1 MNYPRPIEHV
11 PSEQLR
17 NPRAEANDDGDRYR
31 IDGDWPFTLDNGTG
45 FPQSRYWQSRR
56 VPETQSPG
64 FDQRSI
70 SKAQI
75 DNDLVNQEKSGAML
89 TTGECSIRGGSSR
102 GGSSQGSDDSHQ
114 DVSLLMRFLGTMR
127 RILFSSYI
135 NVLLLFVPVGIVL
148 GNIPSMTG
156 PVIFTMNAIAIIPLA
171 GLLSMATETMAAS
184 RGPAVGA
191 LMNITFG
198 NAVELI
204 IFVIALV
211 KDEVRIVQASLLG
224 SILANLLLILG
235 MCFLLGGLRF
245 REQVYNATA
254 TQTMACLLSLSVIS
268 LVLPTAFHVSFQ
280 DNALAKKRDVIISRI
295 TSIVLLVVYLLYLV
309 FQLKTHSYLYKS
321 LPQEMI
327 DEESQPG
334 PVAAF
339 LHEDSSS
346 DSSSD
351 CSCSLKGEHSQVASK
366 CRAVMRSLG
375 KGRFSPNTSSSGV
388 HLLHTCALAAHG
400 GAVCQS
406 CPRPPPVLPT
416 DDDGDLGSG
425 LRPSTPQRRLPSL
438 HVYGP
443 DFSDN
448 SELPTR
454 SSSAIGTTPAP
465 ENAPTKL
472 TKSSLLGSIGRSLTP
487 TILRDQPPSIAA
499 GSVEPAIPRHR
510 PRSLLPANDPPEEPL
525 STKAAV
531 ILLITST
538 GLVAYCAELMVS
550 SMSSMLAKS
559 PPIIGEAFIGLIV
572 LPVVGNAA
580 EHVTAITVALKNKM
594 DLAIAVAVGSSIQ
607 IALFVTPFMVI
618 LGWMLERDMTLRFT
632 LFETVCLFLATF
644 IVGFLVLDGRSNYL
658 EGALLL
664 AAYVIVAVVAFYYPA
679 PTEVGA
685 VAG

>member
-1 MNYPRPIEHV
+1 MNYPHPIEHV
-11 PSEQLR
+11 PSEQFR
-17 NPRAEANDDGDRYR
+17 HPRAGTNDDGDRYR
-31 IDGDWPFTLDNGTG
+31 IDGDWPFTLDNGTT
-45 FPQSRYWQSRR
+45 FPQPQYWQPRR
-56 VPETQSPG
+56 IPETQSPG
-64 FDQRSI
+64 LDQESI
-70 SKAQI
+70 PKEQHI
-75 DNDLVNQEKSGAML
+75 DSGPVDQEKSGAML
-89 TTGECSIRGGSSR
+89 TSGECSIRGG
-102 GGSSQGSDDSHQ
+102 GSQGSDDSHQ
-114 DVSLLMRFLGTMR
+114 DPSLLMSFLGTTR

-346 DSSSD
+346 ESSSD

-375 KGRFSPNTSSSGV
+375 KGRFSPNTSSSGL

-400 GAVCQS
+400 GPVCHS
-406 CPRPPPVLPT
+406 CPRPPPALPT

-425 LRPSTPQRRLPSL
+425 IRPSTPQRRLPSL

-443 DFSDN
+443 SFSDD
-448 SELPTR
+448 SQLPTR
-454 SSSAIGTTPAP
+454 SGSAIGTNPAA
-465 ENAPTKL
+465 ESAPTKL
-472 TKSSLLGSIGRSLTP
+472 TKSSFLASIGRSLTP
-487 TILRDQPPSIAA
+487 TILRERPPSIAA
-499 GSVEPAIPRHR
+499 GSVEPVNPRRR
-510 PRSLLPANDPPEEPL
+510 PRSLLPANDPPEELL

-531 ILLITST
+531 ILLIAST

-550 SMSSMLAKS
+550 SMSSMLATS

-618 LGWMLERDMTLRFT
+618 LGWVLERDMTLRFT

-679 PTEVGA
+679 PTEVGI

>member
-1 MNYPRPIEHV
+1 MNYPRSIEHV

-17 NPRAEANDDGDRYR
+17 HARKEANDEGDRYR
-31 IDGDWPFTLDNGTG
+31 IDGDWPFTLGNGAT
-45 FPQSRYWQSRR
+45 FPQPQYWQPQRL
-56 VPETQSPG
+56 PETQSPG
-64 FDQRSI
+64 INQASI
-70 SKAQI
+70 SKGHI
-75 DNDLVNQEKSGAML
+75 DNEPIDQEKSGAML
-89 TTGECSIRGGSSR
+89 TSGACSIR
-102 GGSSQGSDDSHQ
+102 GGSSQGSDDLHQ
-114 DVSLLMRFLGTMR
+114 DPSLLMSFLDATR
-127 RILFSSYI
+127 RILLSSYI
-135 NVLLLFVPVGIVL
+135 NVLLLFVPVAIVL
-148 GNIPSMTG
+148 GNIPSTKG
-156 PVIFTMNAIAIIPLA
+156 PVIFTMNAVAIIPLA
-171 GLLSMATETMAAS
+171 GLLSMATEAMAAS

-375 KGRFSPNTSSSGV
+375 KGRFSPNTSYSGV
-388 HLLHTCALAAHG
+388 NLLHTCALAAHG
-400 GAVCQS
+400 GPVCHS
-406 CPRPPPVLPT
+406 CPRPPPVPSI

-425 LRPSTPQRRLPSL
+425 IRPSIRPSTPQRRLPSL

-443 DFSDN
+443 SFSDD

-454 SSSAIGTTPAP
+454 STSAMGTTPAP
-465 ENAPTKL
+465 ESAPTKL
-472 TKSSLLGSIGRSLTP
+472 TKTSFLGSIGRSLTP
-487 TILRDQPPSIAA
+487 TILKEQPPSVAT
-499 GSVEPAIPRHR
+499 GSVESANPRHR
-510 PRSLLPANDPPEEPL
+510 PRSLLPANDPPEELL
-525 STKAAV
+525 STKAAL
-531 ILLITST
+531 ILLIAST

-550 SMSSMLAKS
+550 SMSSMLATS

-679 PTEVGA
+679 PTEVGI

>member
-1 MNYPRPIEHV
+1 MNHPRYIEHV
-11 PSEQLR
+11 PSEQFR
-17 NPRAEANDDGDRYR
+17 HPRVEANDDGDRYR
-31 IDGDWPFTLDNGTG
+31 LDGDWPFTLGNGTT
-45 FPQSRYWQSRR
+45 FPQPQYWQPPRL
-56 VPETQSPG
+56 PETQSPG
-64 FDQRSI
+64 LHQGSI
-70 SKAQI
+70 SKTHM
-75 DNDLVNQEKSGAML
+75 DNGPVDQEKSGSVL
-89 TTGECSIRGGSSR
+89 NEGECSIR

-114 DVSLLMRFLGTMR
+114 DPSLLMSFLGTTR
-127 RILFSSYI
+127 RILLSSYI

-148 GNIPSMTG
+148 GNIPSMKG

-295 TSIVLLVVYLLYLV
+295 TSIVLLIVYLLYLV
-309 FQLKTHSYLYKS
+309 FQLKTHSYLYKY
-321 LPQEMI
+321 LPQEII

-351 CSCSLKGEHSQVASK
+351 CSCSLKGDHSQVASK

-400 GAVCQS
+400 GPICQS
-406 CPRPPPVLPT
+406 CPRPAPAVPIE
-416 DDDGDLGSG
+416 DDGDLGSG
-425 LRPSTPQRRLPSL
+425 LRPSIRPSTPQRRLPSL

-443 DFSDN
+443 SFADD

-454 SSSAIGTTPAP
+454 SSSAIGTNAAP
-465 ENAPTKL
+465 ENAPPKL
-472 TKSSLLGSIGRSLTP
+472 AKSSFLASIGRSLTP
-487 TILRDQPPSIAA
+487 TILKERPPSIAA
-499 GSVEPAIPRHR
+499 GSVELVNPRHR
-510 PRSLLPANDPPEEPL
+510 PRSLLPANDPPEELL
-525 STKAAV
+525 STKAAL
-531 ILLITST
+531 ILLVAST
-538 GLVAYCAELMVS
+538 GLVAYCAELMVT
-550 SMSSMLAKS
+550 SMSSMLATS
-559 PPIIGEAFIGLIV
+559 PPVIGEAFIGLIV

-664 AAYVIVAVVAFYYPA
+664 AAYVIVAVVAFYYPSQ
-679 PTEVGA
+679 TEVGI